1 MSLLAA
7 LLVSTAL
14 QAQEPAKPPIKAP
27 EPPKD
32 GNELPLKPTKK
43 ISFETTEGTWIAL
56 DLSPDGKTLVF
67 ELLGDLYTMPA
78 TGGDA
83 VRITSGTP
91 YDGMPRFSPDG
102 KKIAFVSDRSGAE
115 NLWTVDPDGKNP
127 KSLTKGR
134 DSQMTS
140 PTWSPDG
147 NYVVASKAVGG
158 IGTHTLVMVDVRGG
172 NGVSIVPAQPG
183 TNRMGAVFSPDGRTI
198 YYAQRTGSW
207 SYEAK
212 FPMWQIYRFDRKTGE
227 RNVVTNAPGSAM
239 RPMLAPDGKTLLYA
253 TRYKTETALR
263 ARDLRTGDE
272 RWVAFPVDRDDQ
284 ESRATRD
291 TMPGAA
297 FTKDGKA
304 LITAMGGKIQRL
316 DLATGK
322 ATPIPFRAKVDLDV
336 NPSVHFDHRIDD
348 NAPVRAKILRNASLS
363 PDGKTL
369 AFNLADRLYTLDAA
383 DKDAKPRRVTNAEVG
398 EFMPSWSPDG
408 KTLVYVTWNVDGGHI
423 MSVPATGGEPRRLTD
438 AAAFYVNPIF
448 TKDGKNV
455 VFLTGT
461 RVDGLNRMQ
470 APNERCLDEFV
481 AREQG
486 EIATEG
492 FNAPLEIRVMPVTG
506 GDSRFVASSNGATSL
521 HFANDP
527 DILYVVSNGGLQS
540 MRLDGLDRKPLITFT
555 GGVMFSTQPSR
566 AGDIRVSPDGSA
578 AFLEVDGQLHLATL
592 PMTGEPITIPVSG
605 GPSSVPIKKLSTTG
619 GDYLAWTPD
628 GKSVTWAQG
637 AKFYRMALADEK
649 PTAIDVKLEMPR
661 AKADGTILLKD
672 ARLITMRGDEVI
684 EHGDI
689 LIVGPRIAAIG
700 RTGSL
705 PVPKDAKVVDLK
717 GKTVS
722 PGYVDVHSH
731 WFAPGELH
739 LPQSWAYLANLAY
752 GVTTNRDPQ
761 SAVTDIFDY
770 QESIES
776 GRAVGPRILT
786 TGPGFFNG
794 STLND
799 KDAVKN
805 YLTRYRDAYDSK
817 YIKEYVVGDRMLR
830 QWTAMACREL
840 GLTPTTEGALD
851 VKMPITEMIDGFSG
865 HEHALPLTPMY
876 EDMVQLVKGTNTFY
890 TPTLIVSYGG
900 PFGETFWWE
909 TTDVAND
916 PKLRHFVPPTLLDG
930 MLRRRPTW
938 TLPEEYVFPKLAKDC
953 ARIVRAG
960 GKVCLGSH
968 GEIQGIGA
976 HYEMWML
983 ASGGMTPL
991 EVLRCA
997 TLNGAEAIGYDKD
1010 LGSLVP
1016 GKLADL
1022 VIYDK
1027 NPLVDIKNTNTI
1039 RFVMKGGELYQ
1050 GDTLDRIL
1058 PTPKPLGKMY
1068 WQGQEPP
1075 VTTKG

>member
-7 LLVSTAL
+7 ILVSASL
-14 QAQEPAKPPIKAP
+14 QAQQPASDVKKP

-43 ISFETTEGTWIAL
+43 ISFETTEGTWLSL
-56 DLSPDGKTLVF
+56 DLSPDGKTIVF
-67 ELLGDLYTMPA
+67 ELLGDLYTIPA
-78 TGGDA
+78 TGGEA
-83 VRITSGTP
+83 TPLITGSP

-102 KKIAFVSDRSGAE
+102 TKIAFVSDRSGAE
-115 NLWTVDPDGKNP
+115 NVWTVDADGKNP
-127 KSLTKGR
+127 KALTTGR
-134 DSQMTS
+134 NTQMTS
-140 PTWSPDG
+140 PAWSPDG
-147 NYVVASKAVGG
+147 NYVVVSKLSGG
-158 IGTHTLVMVDVRGG
+158 IGNHTLTMVDVRGG
-172 NGVSIVPAQPG
+172 SGINIVPAAAG
-183 TNRMGAVFSPDGRTI
+183 SNRMGATFSPDGRTI
-198 YYAQRTGSW
+198 YYAQRQGGW

-212 FPMWQIYRFDRKTGE
+212 FPMWQIYRYDRKTGQN
-227 RNVVTNAPGSAM
+227 NVVTNSPGSAM
-239 RPMLAPDGKTLLYA
+239 RPMLTPDGKTLIYA

-291 TMPGAA
+291 TLPGSA
-297 FTKDGKA
+297 FTKDGKS
-304 LITAMGGKIQRL
+304 LIMSLGGKIQRL
-316 DLATGK
+316 DLTTGK
-322 ATPIPFRAKVDLDV
+322 ATPIPFRAKVELDA
-336 NPSVHFDHRIDD
+336 NPSVHFQHKIDD
-348 NAPVRAKILRNASLS
+348 NAPVKVKMLRNARLS

-369 AFNLADRLYTLDAA
+369 AFNMADRLYTLDTS
-383 DKDAKPRRVTNAEVG
+383 DKDAKPRRVTDATTG

-408 KTLVYVTWNVDGGHI
+408 RSLVYVTWGVDGGHI
-423 MSVPATGGEPRRLTD
+423 MTVPASGGTPRQITD
-438 AAAFYVNPIF
+438 AAAFYINPIF
-448 TKDGKNV
+448 TKDGRSV
-455 VFLTGT
+455 VYLTGT
-461 RVDGLNRMQ
+461 RVEGLNRMQ
-470 APNERCLDEFV
+470 HPNHVCLEDLI

-486 EIATEG
+486 EIAPDG
-492 FNAPLEIRVMPVTG
+492 PNAPLEIRTIPANG
-506 GDSRFVASSNGATSL
+506 GESKYVASSNGGYSL

-527 DILYVVSNGGLQS
+527 DILYVVSNGGLTS
-540 MRLDGLDRKPLITFT
+540 MRLDGLDRKQLISFT
-555 GGVMFSTQPSR
+555 GGVVLGTQPSR
-566 AGDIRVSPDGSA
+566 AGDIRVSPDGGS

-605 GPSSVPIKKLSTTG
+605 GPSSVPIKKLSTMG

-649 PTAIDVKLEMPR
+649 PTVTDVKLEMPR
-661 AKADGTILLKD
+661 AKPDGTILLKD

-700 RTGSL
+700 KTGSL

-717 GKTVS
+717 GKTIS

-752 GVTTNRDPQ
+752 GTTTNRDPQ
-761 SAVTDIFDY
+761 SAGTDIFDY
-770 QESIES
+770 QEAIEA
-776 GRAVGPRILT
+776 GNAVGPRILT

-794 STLND
+794 VSLND

-817 YIKEYVVGDRMLR
+817 YIKQYVVGDRMLR
-830 QWTAMACREL
+830 QWTAMACRDL

-851 VKMPITEMIDGFSG
+851 VKMPITEMLDGYSG

-876 EDMVQLVKGTNTFY
+876 EDMVQLIKGTDTFY

-900 PFGETFWWE
+900 PFGETYWWE

-938 TLPEEYVFPKLAKDC
+938 TLAEEYVFPKLAKDC
-953 ARIVRAG
+953 ARIVRSG

-997 TLNGAEAIGYDKD
+997 TLFGAEAIGYAQD
-1010 LGSLVP
+1010 LGSLAP

-1022 VIYDK
+1022 VIYEK

-1039 RFVMKGGELYQ
+1039 RFVMKGGELFD
-1050 GDTLDRIL
+1050 GNTLDRIL
-1058 PTPKPLGKMY
+1058 PTPKPLGKQY